1 MLGSRD
7 MYQGALKKEVPSGER
22 VFIISIKG
30 LSGLLVLVVL

>member
-7 MYQGALKKEVPSGER
+7 MYHGALKKEVPSEES

-30 LSGLLVLVVL
+30 LSGLLVLALL